1 MDSIVEKLAEIEKTA
16 EAIVE
21 HAEAQKYEVERE
33 IQAKRD
39 AFDRE
44 LEMNTREEVE
54 RIRAEAK
61 EQMDQALEEQ
71 RLKNR
76 SAIEDL
82 KKEYE
87 ERHTW
92 YARQILKLKKCFILS
107 PSTASVLFR
116 PEEYEDF
123 DVVWLAIPIA
133 AYGKSPFFD
142 RKPKK

>member
-1 MDSIVEKLAEIEKTA
+1 MHVCGKIFIFFNSTQ
-16 EAIVE
+16 E
-21 HAEAQKYEVERE
+21 HAGIAFDTDIINLRVPAGQSEKK
-33 IQAKRD
+33 QAKRD

-54 RIRAEAK
+54 KIRAEAK

-92 YARQILKLKKCFILS
+92 YARQILKNI
-107 PSTASVLFR
+107 TEV
-116 PEEYEDF
+116 
-123 DVVWLAIPIA
+123 
-133 AYGKSPFFD
+133 
-142 RKPKK
+142 

>member
-21 HAEAQKYEVERE
+21 HAEAQKYEVERG

-44 LEMNTREEVE
+44 LEESTRREVE
-54 RIRAEAK
+54 RIRTEAK

-82 KKEYE
+82 TKEYE

-92 YARQILKLKKCFILS
+92 YARQILKNI
-107 PSTASVLFR
+107 TEV
-116 PEEYEDF
+116 
-123 DVVWLAIPIA
+123 
-133 AYGKSPFFD
+133 
-142 RKPKK
+142 

>member
-39 AFDRE
+39 TFDRE
-44 LEMNTREEVE
+44 LEESTRIEVE
-54 RIRAEAK
+54 RIRTEAK

-76 SAIEDL
+76 SAIEEL

-92 YARQILKLKKCFILS
+92 YARQILKNI
-107 PSTASVLFR
+107 TEV
-116 PEEYEDF
+116 
-123 DVVWLAIPIA
+123 
-133 AYGKSPFFD
+133 
-142 RKPKK
+142 

>member
-39 AFDRE
+39 
-44 LEMNTREEVE
+44 TREEVE

-92 YARQILKLKKCFILS
+92 YARQILKNI
-107 PSTASVLFR
+107 TEV
-116 PEEYEDF
+116 
-123 DVVWLAIPIA
+123 
-133 AYGKSPFFD
+133 
-142 RKPKK
+142 

>member
-44 LEMNTREEVE
+44 LEMNTRDEVE
-54 RIRAEAK
+54 R
-61 EQMDQALEEQ
+61 
-71 RLKNR
+71 NR

-92 YARQILKLKKCFILS
+92 YARQILKNI
-107 PSTASVLFR
+107 TEV
-116 PEEYEDF
+116 
-123 DVVWLAIPIA
+123 
-133 AYGKSPFFD
+133 
-142 RKPKK
+142 

>member
-87 ERHTW
+87 ERHTR
-92 YARQILKLKKCFILS
+92 YARQILKNI
-107 PSTASVLFR
+107 TEV
-116 PEEYEDF
+116 
-123 DVVWLAIPIA
+123 
-133 AYGKSPFFD
+133 
-142 RKPKK
+142 